1 MAYKIAFFG
10 AKPYDIASFD
20 KVNEKYNYD
29 IRYYKGHLNPNN
41 VVLTQDTDV
50 VCIFVNDTA
59 DAAVIDA
66 MVDNGVKLLALRCA
80 GFNNVDLKA
89 AKGKLPV
96 VRVPAYSPYA
106 VAEYSL
112 ALMLSLNRKIHRAY
126 WRTRDGNFSL
136 NGLMGFDMHGKTIGI
151 IGTGKIAKILIR
163 LLKGFGMRILA
174 YDLYPDMKFAGEEG
188 ISYVSLDE
196 LYRESDIISLHCPLT
211 DQTKYM
217 IDKDSIDKMKEG
229 VMIINTGRGQLIN
242 TNDLIEGL
250 KEKKIAA
257 AGLDVYEEEGEYFYE
272 DTLQLSIGGMFFGLL
287 LGFILALMRLSPIW
301 PVRWLARF
309 YISIF
314 RGTPLIAQLFMI
326 YYGLPQFGIE
336 LDPIPSAMIG
346 LSLNTAAYA
355 AETLRAAISSID
367 KGQWE
372 AAASIGMT
380 PWQTMRRAILPQAA
394 RVALPP
400 LSNSFISLVKDTSL
414 AATIQVPE
422 LFRQAQLIT
431 SRTLDVFTMYLAAS
445 LIYWIMATVL
455 STLQN
460 HFENQLNRQEREP
473 K

>member
-229 VMIINTGRGQLIN
+229 VMIINTGRGLLIN

-272 DTLQLSIGGMFFGLL
+272 DKSDKI
-287 LGFILALMRLSPIW
+287 IDDD
-301 PVRWLARF
+301 VLAR
-309 YISIF
+309 
-314 RGTPLIAQLFMI
+314 L
-326 YYGLPQFGIE
+326 
-336 LDPIPSAMIG
+336 
-346 LSLNTAAYA
+346 LSFNNVIVTSHQAFFTKEALHNI
-355 AETLRAAISSID
+355 AET
-367 KGQWE
+367 
-372 AAASIGMT
+372 
-380 PWQTMRRAILPQAA
+380 
-394 RVALPP
+394 
-400 LSNSFISLVKDTSL
+400 
-414 AATIQVPE
+414 
-422 LFRQAQLIT
+422 
-431 SRTLDVFTMYLAAS
+431 
-445 LIYWIMATVL
+445 
-455 STLQN
+455 TLQN
-460 HFENQLNRQEREP
+460 IEDFHCHRPLVNEVIL
-473 K
+473 

>member
-112 ALMLSLNRKIHRAY
+112 ALMLSLNRKIPRAY

-272 DTLQLSIGGMFFGLL
+272 DKSDKI
-287 LGFILALMRLSPIW
+287 IDDD
-301 PVRWLARF
+301 VLAR
-309 YISIF
+309 
-314 RGTPLIAQLFMI
+314 L
-326 YYGLPQFGIE
+326 
-336 LDPIPSAMIG
+336 
-346 LSLNTAAYA
+346 LSFNNVIVTSHQAFFTKEALHNI
-355 AETLRAAISSID
+355 AET
-367 KGQWE
+367 
-372 AAASIGMT
+372 
-380 PWQTMRRAILPQAA
+380 
-394 RVALPP
+394 
-400 LSNSFISLVKDTSL
+400 
-414 AATIQVPE
+414 
-422 LFRQAQLIT
+422 
-431 SRTLDVFTMYLAAS
+431 
-445 LIYWIMATVL
+445 
-455 STLQN
+455 TLQN
-460 HFENQLNRQEREP
+460 IEDFRCHRPLVNEVIL
-473 K
+473 

>member
-41 VVLTQDTDV
+41 VVLTQDTDA

-242 TNDLIEGL
+242 TNNLIEGL

-272 DTLQLSIGGMFFGLL
+272 DKSDKI
-287 LGFILALMRLSPIW
+287 IDDD
-301 PVRWLARF
+301 VLAR
-309 YISIF
+309 
-314 RGTPLIAQLFMI
+314 L
-326 YYGLPQFGIE
+326 
-336 LDPIPSAMIG
+336 
-346 LSLNTAAYA
+346 LSFNNVIVTSHQAFFTKEALHNI
-355 AETLRAAISSID
+355 AET
-367 KGQWE
+367 
-372 AAASIGMT
+372 
-380 PWQTMRRAILPQAA
+380 
-394 RVALPP
+394 
-400 LSNSFISLVKDTSL
+400 
-414 AATIQVPE
+414 
-422 LFRQAQLIT
+422 
-431 SRTLDVFTMYLAAS
+431 
-445 LIYWIMATVL
+445 
-455 STLQN
+455 TLQN
-460 HFENQLNRQEREP
+460 IEDFRCHRPLVNEVIL
-473 K
+473 

>member
-174 YDLYPDMKFAGEEG
+174 YDLYPDMKFAEEEG

-272 DTLQLSIGGMFFGLL
+272 DKSDKI
-287 LGFILALMRLSPIW
+287 IDDD
-301 PVRWLARF
+301 VLAR
-309 YISIF
+309 
-314 RGTPLIAQLFMI
+314 L
-326 YYGLPQFGIE
+326 
-336 LDPIPSAMIG
+336 
-346 LSLNTAAYA
+346 LSFNNVIVTSHQAFFTKEALHNI
-355 AETLRAAISSID
+355 AET
-367 KGQWE
+367 
-372 AAASIGMT
+372 
-380 PWQTMRRAILPQAA
+380 
-394 RVALPP
+394 
-400 LSNSFISLVKDTSL
+400 
-414 AATIQVPE
+414 
-422 LFRQAQLIT
+422 
-431 SRTLDVFTMYLAAS
+431 
-445 LIYWIMATVL
+445 
-455 STLQN
+455 TLQN
-460 HFENQLNRQEREP
+460 IEDFRCHRPLVNEVIL
-473 K
+473 

>member
-151 IGTGKIAKILIR
+151 IGTGKIARILIR

-217 IDKDSIDKMKEG
+217 IDKDSIDKMKDG

-272 DTLQLSIGGMFFGLL
+272 DKSDKI
-287 LGFILALMRLSPIW
+287 IDDD
-301 PVRWLARF
+301 VLAR
-309 YISIF
+309 
-314 RGTPLIAQLFMI
+314 L
-326 YYGLPQFGIE
+326 
-336 LDPIPSAMIG
+336 
-346 LSLNTAAYA
+346 LSFNNVIVTSHQAFFTKEALHNI
-355 AETLRAAISSID
+355 AET
-367 KGQWE
+367 
-372 AAASIGMT
+372 
-380 PWQTMRRAILPQAA
+380 
-394 RVALPP
+394 
-400 LSNSFISLVKDTSL
+400 
-414 AATIQVPE
+414 
-422 LFRQAQLIT
+422 
-431 SRTLDVFTMYLAAS
+431 
-445 LIYWIMATVL
+445 
-455 STLQN
+455 TLQN
-460 HFENQLNRQEREP
+460 IEDFRCHRPLVNEVIL
-473 K
+473 

>member
-151 IGTGKIAKILIR
+151 IGTGKIARILIR

-272 DTLQLSIGGMFFGLL
+272 DKSDKI
-287 LGFILALMRLSPIW
+287 IDDD
-301 PVRWLARF
+301 VLARLLSF
-309 YISIF
+309 NNVIVTSHQAF
-314 RGTPLIAQLFMI
+314 FHERGPA
-326 YYGLPQFGIE
+326 
-336 LDPIPSAMIG
+336 
-346 LSLNTAAYA
+346 
-355 AETLRAAISSID
+355 
-367 KGQWE
+367 
-372 AAASIGMT
+372 
-380 PWQTMRRAILPQAA
+380 
-394 RVALPP
+394 
-400 LSNSFISLVKDTSL
+400 
-414 AATIQVPE
+414 
-422 LFRQAQLIT
+422 
-431 SRTLDVFTMYLAAS
+431 
-445 LIYWIMATVL
+445 
-455 STLQN
+455 
-460 HFENQLNRQEREP
+460 
-473 K
+473 

>member
-41 VVLTQDTDV
+41 VVLTQDADA

-59 DAAVIDA
+59 DATVINA
-66 MVDNGVKLLALRCA
+66 MVNNGVKLLALRCA
-80 GFNNVDLKA
+80 GFNNVDMKA

-174 YDLYPDMKFAGEEG
+174 YDLYPDMKFAEEEG

-272 DTLQLSIGGMFFGLL
+272 DKSDKI
-287 LGFILALMRLSPIW
+287 IDDD
-301 PVRWLARF
+301 VLAR
-309 YISIF
+309 
-314 RGTPLIAQLFMI
+314 L
-326 YYGLPQFGIE
+326 
-336 LDPIPSAMIG
+336 
-346 LSLNTAAYA
+346 LSFNNVIVTSHQAFFTKEALHNI
-355 AETLRAAISSID
+355 AET
-367 KGQWE
+367 
-372 AAASIGMT
+372 
-380 PWQTMRRAILPQAA
+380 
-394 RVALPP
+394 
-400 LSNSFISLVKDTSL
+400 
-414 AATIQVPE
+414 
-422 LFRQAQLIT
+422 
-431 SRTLDVFTMYLAAS
+431 
-445 LIYWIMATVL
+445 
-455 STLQN
+455 TLQN
-460 HFENQLNRQEREP
+460 IEDFRCHRPLVNEVIL
-473 K
+473 

>member
-41 VVLTQDTDV
+41 VVLTQDTDA
-50 VCIFVNDTA
+50 VCIFVNDTV

-272 DTLQLSIGGMFFGLL
+272 DKSDKI
-287 LGFILALMRLSPIW
+287 IDDD
-301 PVRWLARF
+301 VLAR
-309 YISIF
+309 
-314 RGTPLIAQLFMI
+314 L
-326 YYGLPQFGIE
+326 
-336 LDPIPSAMIG
+336 
-346 LSLNTAAYA
+346 LSFNNVIVTSHQAFFTKEALHNI
-355 AETLRAAISSID
+355 AET
-367 KGQWE
+367 
-372 AAASIGMT
+372 
-380 PWQTMRRAILPQAA
+380 
-394 RVALPP
+394 
-400 LSNSFISLVKDTSL
+400 
-414 AATIQVPE
+414 
-422 LFRQAQLIT
+422 
-431 SRTLDVFTMYLAAS
+431 
-445 LIYWIMATVL
+445 
-455 STLQN
+455 TLQN
-460 HFENQLNRQEREP
+460 IEDFRCHRPLVNEVIL
-473 K
+473 

>member
-1 MAYKIAFFG
+1 MAYTIAFFG
-10 AKPYDIASFD
+10 TKPYDEASF
-20 KVNEKYNYD
+20 NEKNKEYD
-29 IRYYKGHLNPNN
+29 FELRYYKGHLNKHN
-41 VVLTQDTDV
+41 VILTQGVDA

-59 DAAVIDA
+59 DADVLRMMA
-66 MVDNGVKLLALRCA
+66 DNGVKLLALRCA
-80 GFNNVDLKA
+80 GYNNVDLKA
-89 AKGKLPV
+89 AAECGITV

-272 DTLQLSIGGMFFGLL
+272 DKSDKI
-287 LGFILALMRLSPIW
+287 IDDD
-301 PVRWLARF
+301 VLAR
-309 YISIF
+309 
-314 RGTPLIAQLFMI
+314 L
-326 YYGLPQFGIE
+326 
-336 LDPIPSAMIG
+336 
-346 LSLNTAAYA
+346 LSFNNVIVTSHQAFFTKEALHNI
-355 AETLRAAISSID
+355 AET
-367 KGQWE
+367 
-372 AAASIGMT
+372 
-380 PWQTMRRAILPQAA
+380 
-394 RVALPP
+394 
-400 LSNSFISLVKDTSL
+400 
-414 AATIQVPE
+414 
-422 LFRQAQLIT
+422 
-431 SRTLDVFTMYLAAS
+431 
-445 LIYWIMATVL
+445 
-455 STLQN
+455 TLQN
-460 HFENQLNRQEREP
+460 IEDFRCHRPLVNEVIL
-473 K
+473 